1 MSKDKKTIFKQLA
14 SEDWFGVKACPEC
27 NHQRQDSQVT
37 VCPKCHCYVVAKN
50 FHDKMKSRYNNK
62 NWIKGWWLSGK
73 EKLEYL
79 KTIQRVRLLVLE
91 HLETRQRKLGV
102 LAQRGTLTS
111 EQETELAYTKPQ
123 IAKFITGY
131 GLFGQITDA
140 IDKSDLNVKPAD
152 FVGALGKAAQQGAK
166 NYKKGDDKQGLVGFL
181 RTLVGG
187 LTDALQPKD
196 DPETEEVKSE
206 PSEAEKSGQ
215 EYDDRRRQR
224 DTIKQKSDKEIDELE
239 KACLDLEEYIE
250 DLEELEK
257 IRPNKERAKDIQL
270 KKSKLQRMTEDLT
283 ALKQKR
289 KSMSG

>member
-152 FVGALGKAAQQGAK
+152 FVGALEKAAQQGAK

-181 RTLVGG
+181 GTLVGG
-187 LTDALQPKD
+187 LTGALQPKD
-196 DPETEEVKSE
+196 DPEPEEAKSE
-206 PSEAEKSGQ
+206 PSEAEQTRQ
-215 EYDDRRRQR
+215 ETELEYSKQDAQRKLLDEKIDTKRRQCLELTE
-224 DTIKQKSDKEIDELE
+224 DIK
-239 KACLDLEEYIE
+239 DLEESQQRRFSSERAQDIEVKKGQLQRKEE
-250 DLEELEK
+250 DL
-257 IRPNKERAKDIQL
+257 RKDEQI
-270 KKSKLQRMTEDLT
+270 KKSM
-283 ALKQKR
+283 
-289 KSMSG
+289 